1 MVAVT
6 ANELKRRG
14 VSSIEDALRDEHEVA
29 ITVRG
34 RPRFVV
40 VTPEHY
46 EHLRQSE
53 LGAALLEVRE
63 DLAAGRY
70 AEKSVDGHVA
80 EVTGAV

>member
-1 MVAVT
+1 MVVVT

-14 VSSIEDALRDEHEVA
+14 VSSIEDALRDEQEVA

-34 RPRFVV
+34 RPRYVV

-46 EHLRQSE
+46 ERLRQCE
-53 LGAALLEVRE
+53 LEAALLEVRE

-70 AEKSVDGHVA
+70 AEKSVDEHVA

>member
-14 VSSIEDALRDEHEVA
+14 VSSLEDALRREQEVA

-40 VTPEHY
+40 VTSEHY
-46 EHLRQSE
+46 ERLRQCE
-53 LGAALLEVRE
+53 LEAALLEVRE
-63 DLAAGRY
+63 DLATGRY
-70 AEKSVDGHVA
+70 AEKSVDEHVA